1 MAPEKSITTIENI
14 YEELFTFDAL
24 LEANRHARKGKRYR
38 DEVLRFTDN
47 LEGNL
52 LQLQKELL
60 DGTYQVGPY
69 RQFYV
74 REPKLR
80 LVMALSYR
88 DRIVQWAIYQ
98 KLFPFYNKQFIEDSY
113 ACRKGK
119 GSHRAADRL
128 QYWLRQVD
136 RKAGQRWYYLKLD
149 ISKYFYRVSHR
160 KLEKILRRR
169 IKDERLMELLIRII
183 NSEDTAFGLPA
194 GCSPEDCDPEDRV
207 WETGMPIGNLT
218 SQMFA
223 NIYLNELDQLC
234 KHKLGTH
241 FYVRYMDDIIIL
253 SDSKEQLH
261 QWEEEIRRFL
271 WEELELELNQKTTIR
286 PISMGVDFVGFRI
299 WTTHRRL
306 KRSTARKIIRRF
318 TGMCDLL
325 KQGAMS
331 REHFK
336 RVTAS
341 WAGTMGHGDTKG
353 LREKLN
359 RIYIDKVLHRAA

>member
-1 MAPEKSITTIENI
+1 MTPGINTITNAF
-14 YEELFTFDAL
+14 EEMFTFEAL
-24 LEANRHARKGKRYR
+24 VEANRQARKGKRYR

-52 LQLQKELL
+52 LQLQRELL
-60 DGTYQVGPY
+60 DGTYKVGPY

-80 LVMALSYR
+80 LVMALAYR

-113 ACRKGK
+113 ACRKDK

-136 RKAGQRWYYLKLD
+136 RKPGQRWYYLKLD
-149 ISKYFYRVSHR
+149 VAKYFYRVSHR
-160 KLEKILRRR
+160 KLEEILQRR
-169 IKDERLMELLIRII
+169 IKDERLMKLLKRII
-183 NSEDTAFGLPA
+183 NSEDTAFGLPV
-194 GCSPEDCDPEDRV
+194 GCSPEDCDLDARV

-223 NIYLNELDQLC
+223 NIYLNELDQYA
-234 KHKLGTH
+234 KHTLGIH

-261 QWEEEIRRFL
+261 QWKDAIEQFL
-271 WEELELELNQKTTIR
+271 RDELELELNRKTTIR
-286 PISMGVDFVGFRI
+286 PISVGVDFVGFRI
-299 WTTHRRL
+299 HTTHRRL
-306 KRSTARKIIRRF
+306 KRSTARKIIRHF
-318 TGMCDLL
+318 SGMCDLL
-325 KQGAMS
+325 TQGEIS
-331 REHFK
+331 RERFD

-359 RIYIDKVLHRAA
+359 RIYIDKVLQRAA